1 MGADTGP
8 VGSIDID
15 PDSLAA
21 TTFGPT
27 DMLVRK
33 GEVAA
38 TDGAASLGSTSLHSL
53 GANSL
58 VRGTFD
64 LV

>member
-1 MGADTGP
+1 VGADTGST
-8 VGSIDID
+8 GSVDID
-15 PDSLAA
+15 PDSPAA
-21 TTFGPT
+21 AALGLTVILSG
-27 DMLVRK
+27 R

-53 GANSL
+53 VANSL

-64 LV
+64 LA

>member
-1 MGADTGP
+1 VGADTGSA
-8 VGSIDID
+8 GSVDID
-15 PDSLAA
+15 PDSPAA
-21 TTFGPT
+21 AALGLTVILSG
-27 DMLVRK
+27 K

-38 TDGAASLGSTSLHSL
+38 ADGAASLGSTSLHSL
-53 GANSL
+53 VTNSL

>member
-1 MGADTGP
+1 VGADTGP
-8 VGSIDID
+8 TNSVDTD
-15 PDSLAA
+15 PDPPAAA
-21 TTFGPT
+21 TLGPT
-27 DMLVRK
+27 IMLGGK